1 MIRISVCNF
10 NANFLCVS
18 HLQVKSEQEQ
28 LMIEQSSQAPTE
40 MEVSSS
46 MISTNSNPTMQNLRT
61 EQQLCDPNS
70 LVNVIPTSM
79 GAGGGNMGIVSSGGN
94 IIVATSNSIRTPI
107 NTSQFSTIC
116 IPSSAGVPI
125 QTSATGNNSTKAIQ
139 LNQHFLIQKQQQQ
152 NQVHHIATAQPTAIQ
167 QIQANNNKQLPKQ
180 IIYTHHPA
188 TIVKDNCGTLQGPQQ
203 ASFPK
208 QKIIM
213 SSANLQ
219 QTQPV
224 TLPNN
229 VAPQQQP
236 PQVTVPVT
244 RTTAFAQR
252 VTHQATRLPMTT
264 QQQVTVRPQKKD
276 VNSITSV
283 ASNNKGRGGRAN
295 NTGGR
300 PPPGA
305 VNLERSYQICQAVIL
320 NSPNRHQLK
329 AQLRPPQEFLAASG
343 ESSLQVSYKT
353 SFNERTFVFF
363 FY

>member
-1 MIRISVCNF
+1 MCD
-10 NANFLCVS
+10 
-18 HLQVKSEQEQ
+18 LQVKSEPE
-28 LMIEQSSQAPTE
+28 LIIEQSQAPLTE

-46 MISTNSNPTMQNLRT
+46 MISTNSNSQIMQNMRT
-61 EQQLCDPNS
+61 EQQLCDPNA

-79 GAGGGNMGIVSSGGN
+79 GAGGGNVGIVSSGGN

-107 NTSQFSTIC
+107 NSSQFSTIC

-125 QTSATGNNSTKAIQ
+125 QTSSSNATGNTNTTKAIQ

-152 NQVHHIATAQPTAIQ
+152 NQQQQQVHHIATAPAIQQ
-167 QIQANNNKQLPKQ
+167 QIQANNKQMPKQ
-180 IIYTHHPA
+180 IIYAHHPA
-188 TIVKDNCGTLQGPQQ
+188 TIVKDTSSGTLIQQ
-203 ASFPK
+203 QTPFPK

-213 SSANLQ
+213 SSANIQ
-219 QTQPV
+219 QQQQPV
-224 TLPNN
+224 TLSNN
-229 VAPQQQP
+229 STQQPRLQQQT
-236 PQVTVPVT
+236 QINTVPAT

-252 VTHQATRLPMTT
+252 VTHQASRLPMTT
-264 QQQVTVRPQKKD
+264 TQQQQQVTVRPQKKD
-276 VNSITSV
+276 TNSISATTS
-283 ASNNKGRGGRAN
+283 NKGRGGRSN

-343 ESSLQVSYKT
+343 MIFINFYKD
-353 SFNERTFVFF
+353 FD
-363 FY
+363 

>member
-1 MIRISVCNF
+1 MVLIFFFRS
-10 NANFLCVS
+10 
-18 HLQVKSEQEQ
+18 QVKSERE
-28 LMIEQSSQAPTE
+28 MAPTE

-46 MISTNSNPTMQNLRT
+46 MISTNSSPAIQSLRT

-79 GAGGGNMGIVSSGGN
+79 STSSGNMGLVSSGGN

-125 QTSATGNNSTKAIQ
+125 QTSNTGNNSTKAIQ

-152 NQVHHIATAQPTAIQ
+152 NQQVHHLATAQATAIQ
-167 QIQANNNKQLPKQ
+167 QIQANNKQLPKQ
-180 IIYTHHPA
+180 IIYAHHPA
-188 TIVKDNCGTLQGPQQ
+188 TIVKDNSGTLLQQ
-203 ASFPK
+203 QTAFAK

-213 SSANLQ
+213 SSANIQ
-219 QTQPV
+219 QATLPV
-224 TLPNN
+224 TLSNN
-229 VAPQQQP
+229 VTQQQQHLQQQQQQT
-236 PQVTVPVT
+236 QVTVPVT

-252 VTHQATRLPMTT
+252 VTHQASRLPMT
-264 QQQVTVRPQKKD
+264 QQVTVRPQKKD
-276 VNSITSV
+276 INSIMSVTS
-283 ASNNKGRGGRAN
+283 NKGRGGRA

-343 ESSLQVSYKT
+343 ECFLWHYEEIKL
-353 SFNERTFVFF
+353 N
-363 FY
+363 

>member
-1 MIRISVCNF
+1 MVLISNF
-10 NANFLCVS
+10 FFIF
-18 HLQVKSEQEQ
+18 QVKTEQE
-28 LMIEQSSQAPTE
+28 QAPTE

-46 MISTNSNPTMQNLRT
+46 MISTNSNVTMQNLRT
-61 EQQLCDPNS
+61 EQQLCDPHS

-79 GAGGGNMGIVSSGGN
+79 GTGGGNMGIVSSGGN
-94 IIVATSNSIRTPI
+94 IIVATSNSMRTPI

-125 QTSATGNNSTKAIQ
+125 QTSNTGNNSTKAIQ

-152 NQVHHIATAQPTAIQ
+152 NQQQQQVHHIATAQSSAIQ
-167 QIQANNNKQLPKQ
+167 QIQANNKQLPKQ

-188 TIVKDNCGTLQGPQQ
+188 TIVKDSTGTLVQQ
-203 ASFPK
+203 QTAFPK

-213 SSANLQ
+213 STANIQ
-219 QTQPV
+219 QATQPV
-224 TLPNN
+224 TLTNS
-229 VAPQQQP
+229 VTTHLQQQQQT
-236 PQVTVPVT
+236 QVTVPAT

-252 VTHQATRLPMTT
+252 VTHQASRLPMT
-264 QQQVTVRPQKKD
+264 QQVTVRPQKKD
-276 VNSITSV
+276 VNNSITSV
-283 ASNNKGRGGRAN
+283 ASNKGRGGRS

-343 ESSLQVSYKT
+343 KNHFSVYTKRQVS
-353 SFNERTFVFF
+353 
-363 FY
+363 

>member
-1 MIRISVCNF
+1 
-10 NANFLCVS
+10 
-18 HLQVKSEQEQ
+18 
-28 LMIEQSSQAPTE
+28 
-40 MEVSSS
+40 
-46 MISTNSNPTMQNLRT
+46 
-61 EQQLCDPNS
+61 
-70 LVNVIPTSM
+70 
-79 GAGGGNMGIVSSGGN
+79 MGIVSSGGN

-125 QTSATGNNSTKAIQ
+125 QTSNTGNNSTKAIQ

-152 NQVHHIATAQPTAIQ
+152 NQVHHIATAPAIQ
-167 QIQANNNKQLPKQ
+167 QIQANNKQLPKQ

-188 TIVKDNCGTLQGPQQ
+188 IVKDNSGTLVQQQ

-213 SSANLQ
+213 SSANIQ
-219 QTQPV
+219 QAQPV
-224 TLPNN
+224 TLSNN
-229 VAPQQQP
+229 VTQQQHLQQQQ
-236 PQVTVPVT
+236 PQVTVPAA

-252 VTHQATRLPMTT
+252 VTHHASRLPMT
-264 QQQVTVRPQKKD
+264 QQVTVRPQKKD
-276 VNSITSV
+276 LNSITSV
-283 ASNNKGRGGRAN
+283 ASNKGRGGRSN

-329 AQLRPPQEFLAASG
+329 AQLRPPQDFLAVSG
-343 ESSLQVSYKT
+343 ESPFFLYI
-353 SFNERTFVFF
+353 FNTEF
-363 FY
+363 